1 MRGHHLIKWKVIIDQ
16 SKSPIKLHFKSRASQ
31 PSEDE
36 VSINRYK
43 NMIQIEIPSTN
54 TKYEILKDEIQN
66 PIKHHFKSRA
76 LQPSEDEVSINRSPS
91 QMLSLPF
98 PLVFLEKLPQKLFLA
113 TEKRIFLQF
122 HPLNSDAI
130 FKSPRAKAK
139 TKHVPDGSLI
149 PNLAVCVRFLL

>member
-1 MRGHHLIKWKVIIDQ
+1 MSRTGQRMDKLILGVDLKSDIIQCGGHHLIKWKVIIDQ

-43 NMIQIEIPSTN
+43 NMIQVQIEIPSTN

-66 PIKHHFKSRA
+66 QIKHNFRSRA
-76 LQPSEDEVSINRSPS
+76 SQPSEDEVSINRSPS

-113 TEKRIFLQF
+113 TEKCIFCHF
-122 HPLNSDAI
+122 TPC
-130 FKSPRAKAK
+130 P
-139 TKHVPDGSLI
+139 
-149 PNLAVCVRFLL
+149 